1 MQIGLRKNG
10 NEGFYYR
17 DEDRKICR
25 SYMTSGPT
33 VKKTILQY
41 TCLPKRSSGPSL

>member
-10 NEGFYYR
+10 NENFYHRLNTIFNLWFYYR
-17 DEDRKICR
+17 DEDRKIFP

-33 VKKTILQY
+33 V
-41 TCLPKRSSGPSL
+41 